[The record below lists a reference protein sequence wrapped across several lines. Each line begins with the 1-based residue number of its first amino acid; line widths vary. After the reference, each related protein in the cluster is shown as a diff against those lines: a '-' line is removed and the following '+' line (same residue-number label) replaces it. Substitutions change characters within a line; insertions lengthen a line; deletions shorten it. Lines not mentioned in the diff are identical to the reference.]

1 MAKNKTIKKG
11 VTPMNENYTTTATLA
26 NIHQIAFD
34 TVLLLDPT
42 LVDVPSDRQQIM
54 NDIQAVLQRCLKTAE
69 VINV

>member
-1 MAKNKTIKKG
+1 
-11 VTPMNENYTTTATLA
+11 MNENYTTTATLA

-54 NDIQAVLQRCLKTAE
+54 NDIQAVTQRCLKTAE